1 MSFFFESSLA
11 EVAASRLSKLFRVP
25 VPVAP
30 SQWAADNLIVPDGPK
45 KLEHWEAAL
54 TPYIAEPLDFLSVA
68 SAVNEVDVVKSAQT
82 GFTTLLLAAIGHTI
96 DREPCDMMLVQP
108 TDGALSDFNGL
119 KLGPMIE
126 NTPALARKVKPQAS
140 RSGQGST
147 TYAKKFGADTLTL
160 AIATSTADLR
170 SKTVKKAFLDEVDE
184 YPDDLDGQGDPVDMV
199 TARQE
204 SFLQSG
210 EWKRASIST
219 PTIKGSSR
227 IWSRYEAGDQ
237 RRWHV
242 PCPGCSEE
250 FVFEFGA
257 HFHYEPEYPYRAH
270 YAAPCCGTV
279 IEGVQKNSLVRRGR
293 WIATAPGPGKH
304 PSYHFDALSSPFV
317 PWDVI
322 AKRFLDAGDDP
333 SKLKTF
339 YNLTLGLPFEIR
351 GDAPDHVRL
360 MALREDYPRGRIPPL
375 GLLLTAAADVQG
387 NGIYVE
393 VLAHAP
399 NRASWPIEATFL
411 DGDTSDPNGGA
422 FAKLAEFY
430 ERAWPDAF
438 GKQRRVDAFGVD
450 SGYRS
455 HVVYSWVRG
464 RPGAFALKGEDGW
477 TRPPLGTPQPVDIDL
492 NGQKIKHGA
501 VVWAVG
507 TWSLKAVFYADLRKQ
522 RLAEGAE
529 VEPVGACHFGTW
541 QDTVY
546 FEQITNEYLAD
557 EKFKGRLRKIWKPR
571 GPNHFLDCRIYNL
584 SLAEYLGLSRMTADD
599 WAVLARD
606 RGVPEEMR
614 ASDLFSPPSVQLVS
628 APAPSAP
635 RAPEPTEPDEGSVAA
650 DSGDGWLDGYTIN
663 F

>member
-1 MSFFFESSLA
+1 MSFFFEVGIA
-11 EVAASRLSKLFRVP
+11 EIAASRLSKLFRVP

-30 SQWAADNLIVPDGPK
+30 SRWAADNLIVPDGPK
-45 KLEHWEAAL
+45 KLERWDSVL
-54 TPYIAEPLDFLSVA
+54 TPYIAEPLDFLSVD
-68 SAVNEVDVVKSAQT
+68 SPVNEIDVAKSAQT

-119 KLGPMIE
+119 KLGPMIDH
-126 NTPALARKVKPQAS
+126 TPALARKVKPQAS

-147 TYAKKFGADTLTL
+147 TYSKKFGADTLTL

-184 YPDDLDGQGDPVDMV
+184 YPEDLDGQGDPVDMV

-204 SFLQSG
+204 SFLQTG

-227 IWSRYEAGDQ
+227 IWARYEGGDQ

-242 PCPGCSEE
+242 RCPGCGDE
-250 FVFEFGA
+250 FVFEFGKG
-257 HFHYEPEYPYRAH
+257 FRYEKEYPYRAH
-270 YAAPCCGTV
+270 YVAPCCGSV

-293 WIATAPGPGKH
+293 WIATAPAPGKH

-322 AKRFLDAGDDP
+322 AKRFVDAGDDP

-375 GLLLTAAADVQG
+375 GLLLVGSADVQG

-393 VLAHAP
+393 VLAIAP
-399 NRASWPIEATFL
+399 DRQSWVVEATFL
-411 DGDTSDPNGGA
+411 DGDTSDPHGGA
-422 FAKLAEFY
+422 FAKLGEFY

-438 GKQRRVDAFGVD
+438 GKHRRVDAFGVD

-455 HVVYSWVRG
+455 HVVYTWVRG

-507 TWSLKAVFYADLRKQ
+507 TWSMKAVFYADLRKP
-522 RLAEGAE
+522 RLVEGAE
-529 VEPVGACHFGTW
+529 VEPVGACHFGAW
-541 QDTVY
+541 QDTIY

-557 EKFKGRLRKIWKPR
+557 EKFKGRLRKVWKPR

-584 SLAEYLGLSRMTADD
+584 ALAEWLGLSRMTTDD

-614 ASDLFSPPSVQLVS
+614 SGNLFSPLSVQLATS
-628 APAPSAP
+628 APPSAA
-635 RAPEPTEPDEGSVAA
+635 RARAAPETEEPDDDPMG
-650 DSGDGWLDGYTIN
+650 GDGWLDGYTIN
-663 F
+663 L